1 MIDLEKL
8 QPTPRHMDRR
18 TLLGSAAAG
27 VLAASLGGHDAKAA
41 IGGEDEIAHWT
52 PDYVNTI
59 AGTVEVD
66 TAAECA
72 KVVPLKTRAS

>member
-8 QPTPRHMDRR
+8 HRMPRHIDRR

-27 VLAASLGGHDAKAA
+27 MLAASLGGRDAGAA
-41 IGGEDEIAHWT
+41 IGGDDEIAHWT

-59 AGTVEVD
+59 AGTAEVRYRRGMREGR
-66 TAAECA
+66 AA
-72 KVVPLKTRAS
+72 